1 MQFGK
6 STTPVVRL
14 MTFQSVEI
22 VSGQKPLAHDLL
34 DDVPANVVPDAVAD
48 VEHDAAAACR
58 EHLGQ
63 EPAVVV
69 DDCVRRRGEQVRD
82 DVAGLE
88 QRQQLAQRRR
98 ALPHVDHDGQAE
110 RFDGLLRALQDL
122 DVVRADDGLG
132 QPRLDADDIVAVP
145 LDGGACCADVRER
158 KVLRVAVRQN
168 SAAADVDE
176 HAPRLRRGS
185 RHRDDGVDAVRARRA
200 RVDPAGDAVAQQHSR
215 AFRIASRMRMD
226 VDQSGHDELAA
237 RVERCGRLGGERGFD
252 RRDSAGRDADVANG
266 VEPQRRVD
274 DSPAFDD
281 EVIAAGLRAE
291 PSYSREQRR
300 ARGGVH
306 ELASIH
312 GRSPHAAMRRA

>member
-22 VSGQKPLAHDLL
+22 VSGQKPCAHDLL
-34 DDVPANVVPDAVAD
+34 DRVPANVVPHAVAD
-48 VEHDAAAACR
+48 VEHDAAAARR

-69 DDCVRRRGEQVRD
+69 DDCVRRRREQVRH

-98 ALPHVDHDGQAE
+98 ALAHVDHDGQAE
-110 RFDGLLRALQDL
+110 RLDRLLRALQDF

-132 QPRLDADDIVAVP
+132 QPRLDADDIVAVA
-145 LDGGACCADVRER
+145 LDGGACCADVREC

-185 RHRDDGVDAVRARRA
+185 RHRDGGLDAVRAGRA
-200 RVDPAGDAVAQQHSR
+200 RVDPARDAVAQQQSR
-215 AFRIASRMRMD
+215 AFRTVAAACVWMSIKPGTTSLPRASS
-226 VDQSGHDELAA
+226 VAA
-237 RVERCGRLGGERGFD
+237 A
-252 RRDSAGRDADVANG
+252 SAESVG
-266 VEPQRRVD
+266 
-274 DSPAFDD
+274 ST
-281 EVIAAGLRAE
+281 AAIR
-291 PSYSREQRR
+291 P
-300 ARGGVH
+300 
-306 ELASIH
+306 
-312 GRSPHAAMRRA
+312 AAMPTSRTASSRSDGSMTRPPLMMRS